1 MSIIHM
7 ESVCKSFGENQVLS
21 NVTLDIAEGE
31 IFGLLGPSGA
41 GKTTVIKLLIGVLTK
56 TKGAISVLNKAPE
69 QYDANVLSSLGIA
82 LDTDGFYERLTC
94 YDNLKIY
101 ARIHAV
107 QQKKERIHSLL
118 EQVGLSKE
126 ANKTVAKLSKGMRQR
141 LSFAR
146 AILHAPKIVFL
157 DEPTNGLDPTT
168 TRVIHHLMED
178 LRNDGITIFLTT
190 HNMSEAQQMCDRIAL
205 LHEGH
210 IVESGTPKEIC
221 LRHCTSRMVDVEL
234 IDGTRLVLESK
245 TLVSQLSE
253 KVGYS
258 NEVMR
263 IHSNEPT
270 LEDVFIRLTG
280 KELA

>member
-1 MSIIHM
+1 
-7 ESVCKSFGENQVLS
+7 
-21 NVTLDIAEGE
+21 
-31 IFGLLGPSGA
+31 
-41 GKTTVIKLLIGVLTK
+41 
-56 TKGAISVLNKAPE
+56 
-69 QYDANVLSSLGIA
+69 
-82 LDTDGFYERLTC
+82 
-94 YDNLKIY
+94 
-101 ARIHAV
+101 
-107 QQKKERIHSLL
+107 
-118 EQVGLSKE
+118 
-126 ANKTVAKLSKGMRQR
+126 
-141 LSFAR
+141 
-146 AILHAPKIVFL
+146 
-157 DEPTNGLDPTT
+157 
-168 TRVIHHLMED
+168 
-178 LRNDGITIFLTT
+178 
-190 HNMSEAQQMCDRIAL
+190 MCDRIAL

>member
-41 GKTTVIKLLIGVLTK
+41 GKTTVIKLLIGILTK

-146 AILHAPKIVFL
+146 AILHAPKIVF
-157 DEPTNGLDPTT
+157 
-168 TRVIHHLMED
+168 
-178 LRNDGITIFLTT
+178 F
-190 HNMSEAQQMCDRIAL
+190 S
-205 LHEGH
+205 
-210 IVESGTPKEIC
+210 
-221 LRHCTSRMVDVEL
+221 
-234 IDGTRLVLESK
+234 
-245 TLVSQLSE
+245 
-253 KVGYS
+253 
-258 NEVMR
+258 
-263 IHSNEPT
+263 
-270 LEDVFIRLTG
+270 
-280 KELA
+280 